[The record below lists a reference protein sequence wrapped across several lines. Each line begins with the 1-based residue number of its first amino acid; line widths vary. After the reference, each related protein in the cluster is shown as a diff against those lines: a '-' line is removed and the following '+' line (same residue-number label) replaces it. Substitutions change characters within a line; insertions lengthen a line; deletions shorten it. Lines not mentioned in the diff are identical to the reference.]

1 MRNLVGTRLE
11 LARRFARPDHSLP
24 VARCKMLFG
33 PTTLCGEMQRGVA
46 ASLGGEWAAAGNLF

>member
-1 MRNLVGTRLE
+1 
-11 LARRFARPDHSLP
+11 
-24 VARCKMLFG
+24 MLFG